1 MLRPDVT
8 ELHRFY
14 SEPLGMA
21 TCRIIRKAIRTFWK
35 NPSENRV
42 QQIMGIGYA
51 PPYLLPYKEQ
61 EKNRVAAV
69 MPAGQGVMHWPRH
82 TAENA
87 ALLSHE
93 TELPLHDQSI
103 DKAIVIH
110 ALEFLDTELFLPEL
124 WRVLAPNGQALFIVP
139 SRSGCWS
146 RAEKTPFG
154 HGRPYSAMQLERA
167 LKQALFIPVKTSYA
181 LYYPPIKSRFLL
193 KLSPTIERIAR
204 ALNLPFGGVVMVLAE
219 KRLHAPIGGNKAPAF
234 IPAGAK
240 LANAGNISLDDN
252 TA

>member
-21 TCRIIRKAIRTFWK
+21 TCRIIRKAIRSFWK
-35 NPSENRV
+35 NTSENRV

-51 PPYLLPYKEQ
+51 PPYLLPFREL
-61 EKNRVAAV
+61 EKNRVVAV
-69 MPAGQGVMHWPRH
+69 MPAGQGVIHWPRH
-82 TAENA
+82 TPENA
-87 ALLSHE
+87 AILSHE
-93 TELPLHDQSI
+93 TELPLQDETI
-103 DKAIVIH
+103 DKAIIVH
-110 ALEFLDTELFLPEL
+110 GFEFLDPELFFPEL
-124 WRVLAPNGQALFIVP
+124 WRVLASNGQALFIVP

-167 LKQALFIPVKTSYA
+167 LKQALFIPVKTSHA
-181 LYYPPIKSRFLL
+181 LYYPPIKTRFLL
-193 KLSPTIERIAR
+193 KISPAIERIAR
-204 ALNLPFGGVVMVLAE
+204 TLNLPFGGVVMILAE

-234 IPAGAK
+234 VPAGAK
-240 LANAGNISLDDN
+240 LASNLRRE
-252 TA
+252 